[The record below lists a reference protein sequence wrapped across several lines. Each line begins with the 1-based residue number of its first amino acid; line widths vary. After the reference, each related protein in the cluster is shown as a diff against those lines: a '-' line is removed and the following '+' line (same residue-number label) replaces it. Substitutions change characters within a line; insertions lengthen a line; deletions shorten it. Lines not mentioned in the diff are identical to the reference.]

1 MKEDQ
6 SVDTSLVL
14 IMGNKIPME
23 GVTETFWRWEKRK
36 DHPETAPPGD
46 ASHRQPPNP
55 DNIAYAS
62 KIFWQDTGIAISC
75 EAMPVPGKYRIG
87 YSQSSIGWYT
97 RPLMWNLEKVPKELK
112 GSATLKED
120 QQYELT
126 SNPLNYVSSCI
137 CGRGWPSQPSKRGES
152 LGLVKIIYPSTGEC
166 QGQEAGVGELASRV
180 GEGIGNFQDSIWNV
194 NEEKYLIKNEL
205 KNISKTLY

>member
-112 GSATLKED
+112 GLQPYRRINNMNKPVTPWTMYLVAYVAED
-120 QQYELT
+120 
-126 SNPLNYVSSCI
+126 
-137 CGRGWPSQPSKRGES
+137 
-152 LGLVKIIYPSTGEC
+152 GLVSH
-166 QGQEAGVGELASRV
+166 QR
-180 GEGIGNFQDSIWNV
+180 
-194 NEEKYLIKNEL
+194 EESHLVL
-205 KNISKTLY
+205 WR

>member
-1 MKEDQ
+1 M
-6 SVDTSLVL
+6 
-14 IMGNKIPME
+14 
-23 GVTETFWRWEKRK
+23 
-36 DHPETAPPGD
+36 
-46 ASHRQPPNP
+46 
-55 DNIAYAS
+55 
-62 KIFWQDTGIAISC
+62 AISC
-75 EAMPVPGKYRIG
+75 EAMPVPGKYRIA
-87 YSQSSIGWYT
+87 YSQSSIGLYT

-166 QGQEAGVGELASRV
+166 QGQEAGVGELASSV
-180 GEGIGNFQDSIWNV
+180 GEGIGNFEDSI
-194 NEEKYLIKNEL
+194 
-205 KNISKTLY
+205 

>member
-1 MKEDQ
+1 MNFLGKSMYLEDIFLSVVIQSEKNTYDMYWLISRYEPPNRLLKIQFAKRMKLEMKEDQ

-112 GSATLKED
+112 GL
-120 QQYELT
+120 
-126 SNPLNYVSSCI
+126 
-137 CGRGWPSQPSKRGES
+137 QP
-152 LGLVKIIYPSTGEC
+152 
-166 QGQEAGVGELASRV
+166 
-180 GEGIGNFQDSIWNV
+180 
-194 NEEKYLIKNEL
+194 
-205 KNISKTLY
+205 